1 MNGRRRR
8 VCVERGFEMPDRVCE
23 AAARQQRSTHPIV
36 RRGEIGLLLES
47 TSKERFGLV
56 RPTLVEQR
64 AAKPDERREVSRA
77 ERERALEVSGG
88 KDGIAL
94 HAFDVTE
101 IVRPARFGRVEPS
114 SSFEIGFGRSC
125 RFRGHEQLS
134 DSTVLSG
141 QCRWRSCRARVGKPV
156 KIIPLRADLRL
167 YRDRH
172 RTQVRQSRQL
182 DIVRIDV
189 NVLAVSARFR
199 SGRPRSTR
207 GARSQL
213 TAGGPESTA
222 IGSWLFPTALTQR
235 GVPIGRHTAPLF
247 DTPIRPVDSHA
258 YRAGQ
263 SPQADEDAR
272 IVGGC
277 VAAVGARPS
286 PPRGSAGAV
295 TADTCADRVGAG
307 RGPQLAGRPSAA
319 AGR

>member
-101 IVRPARFGRVEPS
+101 IGRPARFGRVEPS

-134 DSTVLSG
+134 DRTVLSG
-141 QCRWRSCRARVGKPV
+141 QCRWRSCRARFGKPV

-167 YRDRH
+167 DRDRH

-207 GARSQL
+207 GGAIATDSRRTGIDSHRL
-213 TAGGPESTA
+213 MAFPHCPHAAGG
-222 IGSWLFPTALTQR
+222 
-235 GVPIGRHTAPLF
+235 PIGRHTAPLF
-247 DTPIRPVDSHA
+247 DTPIRPVDSHGTGPD
-258 YRAGQ
+258 RV
-263 SPQADEDAR
+263 P
-272 IVGGC
+272 
-277 VAAVGARPS
+277 RPTRT
-286 PPRGSAGAV
+286 RGSF
-295 TADTCADRVGAG
+295 ADA
-307 RGPQLAGRPSAA
+307 
-319 AGR
+319 